1 MGLRLVRPL
10 LRLGPPQGHTVI
22 MAHPLA
28 SSSLRLLL
36 IPRTMHALHIHPSQY
51 LSFVSGLYRHV
62 CFDSF
67 PKTWPH
73 RFVLVRSSRSILPPI
88 HCTFGNQHAA
98 AALSSCSFLSMYFA
112 VCGHRRRRHLSFH
125 FCVDRKCQYFLQHFS
140 RPGTVAVHLPR
151 GASQAVRIAASSRAG
166 CLLSA
171 GALSWTYGFVAGSY
185 DRAGVVEH

>member
-28 SSSLRLLL
+28 SSSTRLLL

-73 RFVLVRSSRSILPPI
+73 RFVHRSLLCVPRALSYFPYTAPLVINMQLPPSPPVPSSPCI
-88 HCTFGNQHAA
+88 LLFVGIVVVVISPFIFVWIGNVNTFCNI
-98 AALSSCSFLSMYFA
+98 FLDQEPWLYIFPVGRA
-112 VCGHRRRRHLSFH
+112 RPCG
-125 FCVDRKCQYFLQHFS
+125 
-140 RPGTVAVHLPR
+140 
-151 GASQAVRIAASSRAG
+151 
-166 CLLSA
+166 
-171 GALSWTYGFVAGSY
+171 
-185 DRAGVVEH
+185 